1 MALQQRKSDQD
12 GAGLAGNIREEP
24 DEDSPYN
31 EYNKGHDRKAKFNNE
46 EPLFNQFY
54 QYMDFANLAEN
65 MGLGLKPSNIV
76 NLKYLRNFLRN
87 RRTLIKRK

>member
-1 MALQQRKSDQD
+1 MALQQRKTDQEEVD
-12 GAGLAGNIREEP
+12 LAENIREEP

-31 EYNKGHDRKAKFNNE
+31 DYNKGYARKAKFNNE

-65 MGLGLKPSNIV
+65 MGLTTLKPSNIV
-76 NLKYLRNFLRN
+76 SLKSHRNLLK
-87 RRTLIKRK
+87 K